1 MKNIIKFIIALLII
15 VPAQAQISKAEL
27 IATGLTCSMC
37 SKATYKQLQSI
48 PGVEKITIDLN
59 SSSFIIQY
67 KPGTAVNVADIRK
80 KVQDAGFSVGSLVVD
95 MNLKNVA
102 AANNSSFSYNNS
114 SFIFVETTAK
124 SLHGIVK
131 LKLLDKGF
139 ITDKEFKQLSKNAK
153 QYPSYNSQVN
163 AFHVKPI

>member
-1 MKNIIKFIIALLII
+1 MKNIIKFIITLFI
-15 VPAQAQISKAEL
+15 VVPSQAQISKAEL

-48 PGVEKITIDLN
+48 PGVEKITTDIN

-67 KPGTAVNVADIRK
+67 KAGAAVNVADIRK
-80 KVQDAGFSVGSLVVD
+80 KVQDAGFSVGSLVVE
-95 MNLKNVA
+95 MNLKNVS
-102 AANNSSFSYNNS
+102 AANNSSFTYNNS
-114 SFIFVETTAK
+114 NFIFVETPTK
-124 SLHGIVK
+124 SLNGVVK

-139 ITDKEFKQLSKNAK
+139 ITDKEFKQMAKNAK
-153 QYPSYNSQVN
+153 QYPSYNSQAN